1 MNQNILHTI
10 FFDKNNHWDQFSK
23 RFKLKIRPV
32 VFKEVEKFRY
42 CGDISKGFRLFV
54 CEGCHAVKKVPIRC
68 KGKFCPTCSVGESE
82 RWSEIVSQ
90 DMFHTTHRHIVFTID
105 EGLRTIFLKYHRE
118 ILLKGLMDDA
128 AQVILD
134 YFKKHKIRPGIIL
147 TLHTFGSKLEFNPHV
162 HMIVTMGGL
171 TEGGE
176 WKDYDYIPYK
186 MLRVNWQNAVLK
198 LIRRVLSPEEK
209 KEVQPQLQR
218 AYTRNAEGF
227 YVNAPKRSRTNVKKI
242 LQYISRY
249 MKRGPIAL
257 NRIIMYDGDIVMFRY
272 HDKRTNT
279 EETEI
284 MLAKEFIAALIRH
297 IPDKNFKTIR
307 RYGLYSRRIKKVV
320 KEVVK
325 EIQSKI
331 KRLLLNVSTALKPM
345 KWADRITECF
355 GENPLKCSS
364 CGNLFVFRGIAVS
377 KKGKLRIQ
385 YANDAAA
392 RRYLREEIRNIES
405 EEFKINQKQAKEK
418 IFEANRFDWEKQRQL
433 YMSSMRN
440 Q

>member
-42 CGDISKGFRLFV
+42 CGDISKGFRLYV

-134 YFKKHKIRPGIIL
+134 YFNKQKIRPGIIL
-147 TLHTFGSKLEFNPHV
+147 ALHTFGSKLEFNPHV

-198 LIRRVLSPEEK
+198 LI
-209 KEVQPQLQR
+209 QR

-279 EETEI
+279 EEKEI

-377 KKGKLRIQ
+377 KNGKLRIQ
-385 YANDAAA
+385 FANDAAA
-392 RRYLREEIRNIES
+392 RRYMREEIRNIES
-405 EEFKINQKQAKEK
+405 EEFKIDQKQAKEK
-418 IFEANRFDWEKQRQL
+418 IFEANRFDWEKQRQI
-433 YMSSMRN
+433 YMSPMRN

>member
-42 CGDISKGFRLFV
+42 CGDISKGFRLYV
-54 CEGCHAVKKVPIRC
+54 CEGCHAAKKVPIRC

-134 YFKKHKIRPGIIL
+134 YFKKQKIRPGIIL
-147 TLHTFGSKLEFNPHV
+147 ALHTFGSKLEFNPHV

-279 EETEI
+279 EEKEI

-297 IPDKNFKTIR
+297 ILDKNFKTIR

-320 KEVVK
+320 KQVVK

-377 KKGKLRIQ
+377 KNGKLRIQ
-385 YANDAAA
+385 FANDAAA
-392 RRYLREEIRNIES
+392 RRYMREEIRNIES
-405 EEFKINQKQAKEK
+405 EEFKIDQKQAKEK

>member
-1 MNQNILHTI
+1 M
-10 FFDKNNHWDQFSK
+10 
-23 RFKLKIRPV
+23 
-32 VFKEVEKFRY
+32 
-42 CGDISKGFRLFV
+42 
-54 CEGCHAVKKVPIRC
+54 
-68 KGKFCPTCSVGESE
+68 
-82 RWSEIVSQ
+82 SQ

-134 YFKKHKIRPGIIL
+134 YFNKLKIRPGIIL
-147 TLHTFGSKLEFNPHV
+147 ALHTFGSKLEFNPHV

-279 EETEI
+279 EEKEI

-364 CGNLFVFRGIAVS
+364 CGNLFVFRGIVVS
-377 KKGKLRIQ
+377 KNGKLRIQ
-385 YANDAAA
+385 FANDAAA

>member
-1 MNQNILHTI
+1 
-10 FFDKNNHWDQFSK
+10 
-23 RFKLKIRPV
+23 
-32 VFKEVEKFRY
+32 
-42 CGDISKGFRLFV
+42 
-54 CEGCHAVKKVPIRC
+54 
-68 KGKFCPTCSVGESE
+68 
-82 RWSEIVSQ
+82 
-90 DMFHTTHRHIVFTID
+90 
-105 EGLRTIFLKYHRE
+105 
-118 ILLKGLMDDA
+118 
-128 AQVILD
+128 
-134 YFKKHKIRPGIIL
+134 
-147 TLHTFGSKLEFNPHV
+147 
-162 HMIVTMGGL
+162 MIVTMGGL

-279 EETEI
+279 EEKEI

-325 EIQSKI
+325 DFQSKI

-377 KKGKLRIQ
+377 KNGKLRIQ
-385 YANDAAA
+385 FANDAAA
-392 RRYLREEIRNIES
+392 RRYMREEIRNIES
-405 EEFKINQKQAKEK
+405 EEFKIDQKQAKEK

>member
-42 CGDISKGFRLFV
+42 CGDISKGFRLYV

-105 EGLRTIFLKYHRE
+105 EGLRTIFLKYYRE

-134 YFKKHKIRPGIIL
+134 YFKKQKIRPGIIL
-147 TLHTFGSKLEFNPHV
+147 ALHTFGSKLEFNPHV

-171 TEGGE
+171 IEGGE
-176 WKDYDYIPYK
+176 WKDYDYTPYK

-279 EETEI
+279 EEKEI

-325 EIQSKI
+325 DFQSKI

-377 KKGKLRIQ
+377 KNGKLRIQ
-385 YANDAAA
+385 FANDAAA
-392 RRYLREEIRNIES
+392 RRYMREEIRNIES
-405 EEFKINQKQAKEK
+405 EEFKIDQKQAKEK
-418 IFEANRFDWEKQRQL
+418 IFEANRFDWEKQRQI
-433 YMSSMRN
+433 YMSPMRN

>member
-42 CGDISKGFRLFV
+42 CGDISKGFRLYV

-134 YFKKHKIRPGIIL
+134 YFKKQKIRPGIIL
-147 TLHTFGSKLEFNPHV
+147 ALHTFGSKLEFNPHV

-279 EETEI
+279 EEKEI

-345 KWADRITECF
+345 KWADRITECN
-355 GENPLKCSS
+355 GDNPSKCSS
-364 CGNLFVFRGIAVS
+364 CANLFVFRG
-377 KKGKLRIQ
+377 KKKKKNGKLRIQ
-385 YANDAAA
+385 FANDAAA

-418 IFEANRFDWEKQRQL
+418 IFEANRFDWEKQRQI
-433 YMSSMRN
+433 YMSPMRN

>member
-1 MNQNILHTI
+1 M
-10 FFDKNNHWDQFSK
+10 
-23 RFKLKIRPV
+23 
-32 VFKEVEKFRY
+32 
-42 CGDISKGFRLFV
+42 
-54 CEGCHAVKKVPIRC
+54 
-68 KGKFCPTCSVGESE
+68 
-82 RWSEIVSQ
+82 SQ
-90 DMFHTTHRHIVFTID
+90 DMFHTTYRHIVFTID

-134 YFKKHKIRPGIIL
+134 YFNKQKIRPGIIL
-147 TLHTFGSKLEFNPHV
+147 ALHTFGSKLEFNPHV

-249 MKRGPIAL
+249 MQRGPIAL

-279 EETEI
+279 EEKEI

-355 GENPLKCSS
+355 GENPLKMFQLRKPLCFPWDCCVQKRKAKNPICERCS
-364 CGNLFVFRGIAVS
+364 G
-377 KKGKLRIQ
+377 
-385 YANDAAA
+385 
-392 RRYLREEIRNIES
+392 EEISARG
-405 EEFKINQKQAKEK
+405 
-418 IFEANRFDWEKQRQL
+418 D
-433 YMSSMRN
+433 
-440 Q
+440 

>member
-42 CGDISKGFRLFV
+42 CGDISKGFRLYV

-134 YFKKHKIRPGIIL
+134 YFKKQKIRPGIIL
-147 TLHTFGSKLEFNPHV
+147 ALHTFGSKLEFNPHV

-279 EETEI
+279 EEKEI

-307 RYGLYSRRIKKVV
+307 RYGLYSRRIKEGCERSRQGDPVQDQATIV
-320 KEVVK
+320 K
-325 EIQSKI
+325 
-331 KRLLLNVSTALKPM
+331 
-345 KWADRITECF
+345 
-355 GENPLKCSS
+355 
-364 CGNLFVFRGIAVS
+364 
-377 KKGKLRIQ
+377 
-385 YANDAAA
+385 
-392 RRYLREEIRNIES
+392 
-405 EEFKINQKQAKEK
+405 
-418 IFEANRFDWEKQRQL
+418 RFDCFKTHEMGRQNYRMFWRESFKMFQLRKPLCVPRDCCVQKWEAKNPICERCSGTEI
-433 YMSSMRN
+433 YARGD
-440 Q
+440 